1 MVKDFSGDDS
11 AWADFLISKAAL
23 ILASIILFAA
33 LFQLAAGFKGLEAQE
48 QLDFLARDF
57 KTAVD
62 EAGAG
67 SFQEGYQE
75 GYQMGNQVGNQV
87 GNQEEFSFRF
97 DENEV
102 FLASPFGENIEV
114 CVSGEYVHLKA
125 KYDEKSFSAVRPF
138 AFRVLPFNESILRGK
153 LNTKFEAEGSEGSPL
168 TADIQ
173 EIKAFLQA
181 SGTEEVV
188 LKAGENIS
196 INTELIYVKDSEG
209 VSAFGCVLVY
219 Q

>member
-1 MVKDFSGDDS
+1 MRPGELRMVKDFLGDDS

-23 ILASIILFAA
+23 ILASVILFAA

-57 KTAVD
+57 KTVVD
-62 EAGAG
+62 QAGAE
-67 SFQEGYQE
+67 SFQEGYK
-75 GYQMGNQVGNQV
+75 VGNQV
-87 GNQEEFSFRF
+87 GNQEELSFRF

-138 AFRVLPFNESILRGK
+138 AFRVLPFNESVLREK
-153 LNTKFEAEGSEGSPL
+153 LNTKFGAKGSEGSPL
-168 TADIQ
+168 TADLL
-173 EIKAFLQA
+173 EIKAFLQV
-181 SGTEEVV
+181 SGTEEAV
-188 LKAGENIS
+188 LNAGESIS
-196 INTELIYVKDSEG
+196 IKKELIYVKDSEG

>member
-1 MVKDFSGDDS
+1 MVKDFSEDDS

-23 ILASIILFAA
+23 ILTSVILFAA

-67 SFQEGYQE
+67 SFQEE
-75 GYQMGNQVGNQV
+75 V
-87 GNQEEFSFRF
+87 QEEHSFRF

-125 KYDEKSFSAVRPF
+125 RYDEKSFSAVRPF

-153 LNTKFEAEGSEGSPL
+153 LNTKFGAEGNESSPL
-168 TADIQ
+168 TADLL

-188 LKAGENIS
+188 LNAGENIS
-196 INTELIYVKDSEG
+196 IKKELIYVRDSEG
-209 VSAFGCVLVY
+209 VFAFGCVLVY

>member
-23 ILASIILFAA
+23 ILASVILFAA
-33 LFQLAAGFKGLEAQE
+33 LFQLAAGFKDLEAQE

-62 EAGAG
+62 GAGAG
-67 SFQEGYQE
+67 SFQEGYKE
-75 GYQMGNQVGNQV
+75 KG
-87 GNQEEFSFRF
+87 QEELSFHF

-125 KYDEKSFSAVRPF
+125 KYDEKSFSAVKPF

-153 LNTKFEAEGSEGSPL
+153 LNTKFGAGGSESSPL

-181 SGTEEVV
+181 SGTEEAV
-188 LKAGENIS
+188 LNAGENIS
-196 INTELIYVKDSEG
+196 IKKELIYVKDSEG
-209 VSAFGCVLVY
+209 VSAIGCVLVY

>member
-1 MVKDFSGDDS
+1 MRFGEIRMAKDFSEDDS

-23 ILASIILFAA
+23 ILASVILFAA
-33 LFQLAAGFKGLEAQE
+33 LFQLAAGFKDLEAQE

-67 SFQEGYQE
+67 SFQEG
-75 GYQMGNQVGNQV
+75 NQVGNQV
-87 GNQEEFSFRF
+87 GYQEELSFRF

-125 KYDEKSFSAVRPF
+125 RYDEKSFSAVRPF
-138 AFRVLPFNESILRGK
+138 TFRVLPFNESVLRGK
-153 LNTKFEAEGSEGSPL
+153 LNTKFGAEGSEGSPL
-168 TADIQ
+168 TADLL
-173 EIKAFLQA
+173 EIKAFLQV
-181 SGTEEVV
+181 SGTEEAV
-188 LKAGENIS
+188 LNTDENIS
-196 INTELIYVKDSEG
+196 INKELIYVKDSEG

>member
-1 MVKDFSGDDS
+1 MRSGEIRMAKDFSGDDS

-23 ILASIILFAA
+23 ILASVILFAA
-33 LFQLAAGFKGLEAQE
+33 LFHLVAGFEALKAQE

-57 KTAVD
+57 KIAVD

-67 SFQEGYQE
+67 RFQEEVQKE
-75 GYQMGNQVGNQV
+75 H
-87 GNQEEFSFRF
+87 SFRF

-125 KYDEKSFSAVRPF
+125 RYDEKSFRAVRPF

-153 LNTKFEAEGSEGSPL
+153 LNTKFGTEGSEGSPL
-168 TADIQ
+168 TAEIQ
-173 EIKAFLQA
+173 EIKTFLQA

-188 LKAGENIS
+188 LNAGENIS
-196 INTELIYVKDSEG
+196 IKKELIYVKDSEG
-209 VSAFGCVLVY
+209 VSAIGCVLVY